1 MKLLFIYTVILLMP
15 FQHALVL
22 FSEHI
27 MSYSIEQI
35 INRPDTWQG
44 TEGRSH
50 SRVILTAKSANAD
63 WHNRQSI
70 PTGFEL
76 SLIHI

>member
-1 MKLLFIYTVILLMP
+1 MELLFIYTVFLLMP

-35 INRPDTWQG
+35 INRPDTWRG
-44 TEGRSH
+44 SEG
-50 SRVILTAKSANAD
+50 
-63 WHNRQSI
+63 Q
-70 PTGFEL
+70 
-76 SLIHI
+76 